1 MSVKLRLRRGGRK
14 KLPVYRIVAIDSRK
28 RRDGQYIEKVGVYD
42 PTPDPAIIEVD
53 REKALKW
60 LGEGAI
66 PSDTVRSFL
75 KRKGIM
81 HEFSLLKRG
90 LSEEQVAE
98 EMQKWEGLQAEKTK
112 KVEAQAAMTKRDEE
126 LKKEAEA
133 KQAEEEAKAAAKA
146 KADAKAAEA
155 EAAAEEVA
163 EEEAPAAEEATEG
176 PAEDK
181 E

>member
-28 RRDGQYIEKVGVYD
+28 RRDGQYIEKVGIYD
-42 PTPDPAIIEVD
+42 PTPEPAVIEID

-60 LGEGAI
+60 LSDGAI

-81 HEFSLLKRG
+81 HEFSLLNKG
-90 LSEEQVAE
+90 LNEEQVTE
-98 EMQKWEGLQAEKTK
+98 EMQKWEVLQAEKLK
-112 KVEAQAAMTKRDEE
+112 KLEAQAAMTKRDKE

-146 KADAKAAEA
+146 KADAEAAEV
-155 EAAAEEVA
+155 EATAAEVA
-163 EEEAPAAEEATEG
+163 EEAPAEEATEE